1 MGKLRIKEL
10 LAQRKLSMTDLSVM
24 LNVNRISLSK
34 TISEKRGNPSLKTLN
49 RIAEKLEV
57 NIYDLFEKPNTIVV
71 DKKNKIKVESKVKDE
86 EVVNGFIQVKGNK
99 IYKVKSIED
108 LKKIIT
114 KLEKE

>member
-1 MGKLRIKEL
+1 MKLRIKEI
-10 LAQRKLSMTDLSVM
+10 LAERKLSMTDLSVM

-57 NIYDLFEKPNTIVV
+57 DIYDLFEKPNVIVV
-71 DKKNKIKVESKVKDE
+71 DKKNKIKDEVKVKDE
-86 EVVNGFIQVKGNK
+86 EVINGFIQINGKK

-114 KLEKE
+114 NLEKE